1 MEKTSFSQREFELK
15 YQQGKSAFDSGRYRL
30 SMENLEQACKL
41 ISLNSPLGGEVQIWL
56 VNAYEAGGESPKA
69 LSLCEELL
77 NHPQKET
84 KQQAKQLLYL
94 IKAPKLNRPQEWMT
108 EIPDLNH
115 ITSSS
120 PQYQNASS
128 PNRKIKPKRQIELV
142 DLTTVNNQDNQFIW
156 LGIGITT
163 ISIVTLFLF

>member
-1 MEKTSFSQREFELK
+1 MEKTSFSQREFEQK

-30 SMENLEQACKL
+30 SIENLEQACKL

-56 VNAYEAGGESPKA
+56 INAYEAGGESQKA

-77 NHPQKET
+77 NHPHKET
-84 KQQAKQLLYL
+84 KQQAKQLLYIL
-94 IKAPKLNRPQEWMT
+94 KAPKLNRPQEWMT

-115 ITSSS
+115 ITSST

-142 DLTTVNNQDNQFIW
+142 DLTTVNNKDNQFIW
-156 LGIGITT
+156 LGIGITA
-163 ISIVTLFLF
+163 ISIVTLFLP

>member
-1 MEKTSFSQREFELK
+1 MEKTSFSQREFQLK

-30 SMENLEQACKL
+30 SIENLEQACKL

-56 VNAYEAGGESPKA
+56 VNAYEAGGESLKA

-77 NHPQKET
+77 HHPHKET

-94 IKAPKLNRPQEWMT
+94 IKAPKLTRPQEWMIQ
-108 EIPDLNH
+108 IPDLNH
-115 ITSSS
+115 LTSSS

-128 PNRKIKPKRQIELV
+128 PRKIKPKPQIELV

-156 LGIGITT
+156 LGIAVTT
-163 ISIVTLFLF
+163 MAIITLFLF